1 MKLKQI
7 DIEFTRGDTIP
18 VSFTLLDAEG
28 NVLEL
33 QNGDELYATVKK
45 SYSDKNAIIQKKY
58 TAGDIIFEDGKYK
71 FTFLASDTNTL
82 QYGTYVIDICLKSGD
97 FVRTVAI
104 GEITLTD
111 EVTFVNNE

>member
-1 MKLKQI
+1 MQLKQI

-28 NVLEL
+28 NILEL
-33 QNGDELYATVKK
+33 KNGDELYATVKK
-45 SYSDKNAIIQKKY
+45 SYSDKNAVFQKKY
-58 TAGDIIFEDGKYK
+58 TAGDIVFENGQYK
-71 FTFLASDTNTL
+71 FTILSSDTNTL
-82 QYGTYVIDICLKSGD
+82 PYGTYVIDLCLKSGD

>member
-1 MKLKQI
+1 MPKQI

-33 QNGDELYATVKK
+33 TNGDELYATVKK
-45 SYSDKNAIIQKKY
+45 TISDKNFLFQKRY
-58 TAGDIIFEDGKYK
+58 TAGDIVFEDGVYK
-71 FTFLASDTNTL
+71 FTIQSSDTNTL
-82 QYGTYVIDICLKSGD
+82 PYGMYVMDICLKSGD
-97 FVRTVAI
+97 FVRTVAL
-104 GEITLTD
+104 GDITITD